1 MKISR
6 RNFLAAGPLNAGAVL
21 QLNGLALGQ
30 RPSLSIGRGDAL
42 SRLTWNS
49 FYPYINST
57 FTFSYKKGDR
67 VDLQLTEMT
76 DMKPADFVTT
86 SSTQECFALT
96 FSGPY

>member
-1 MKISR
+1 MNISR
-6 RNFLAAGPLNAGAVL
+6 RNFLAAPLAAGAVL

-30 RPSLSIGRGDAL
+30 RLSLSIGRGDAL

-49 FYPYINST
+49 FYPHINST

-67 VDLQLTEMT
+67 VGLQLTEMT

-96 FSGPY
+96 FNGPY